1 MRKLERQNAIISML
15 QNDRSIKIKDV
26 AEKLHTSIIT
36 LRRDFDELEEAGLL
50 QKVYGG
56 AVLPERREQNALW
69 QPGFDARVRLSVPLK
84 QKLAAAAAEFVKSS
98 DVVFLDSGSTC
109 FEAAKAIENKFNLT
123 VITNSFPVLQ
133 ELCRIDGLTLHAL
146 GGFVRKNE
154 LATCGAVAQSSL
166 ANFRID
172 LAVISTGAISD
183 DLMLSSFNRDS
194 ADLTAAVIERAMQ
207 TVLVVESSK
216 FGAKALSPV
225 APLDSID
232 VLVTDSQLPASFREA
247 IGRTKVKLVTVDP

>member
-1 MRKLERQNAIISML
+1 M
-15 QNDRSIKIKDV
+15 
-26 AEKLHTSIIT
+26 
-36 LRRDFDELEEAGLL
+36 
-50 QKVYGG
+50 
-56 AVLPERREQNALW
+56 
-69 QPGFDARVRLSVPLK
+69 
-84 QKLAAAAAEFVKSS
+84 
-98 DVVFLDSGSTC
+98 
-109 FEAAKAIENKFNLT
+109 
-123 VITNSFPVLQ
+123 
-133 ELCRIDGLTLHAL
+133 
-146 GGFVRKNE
+146 
-154 LATCGAVAQSSL
+154 
-166 ANFRID
+166 
-172 LAVISTGAISD
+172 ISTGAISD